1 MIRENLTPI
10 DITRKFAKYGLVAF
24 NRVFDHDDVIKLKI
38 ESNNAERVLF
48 QL

>member
-24 NRVFDHDDVIKLKI
+24 NRVFDHDDVFKLKNKI
-38 ESNNAERVLF
+38 NNAERVLF